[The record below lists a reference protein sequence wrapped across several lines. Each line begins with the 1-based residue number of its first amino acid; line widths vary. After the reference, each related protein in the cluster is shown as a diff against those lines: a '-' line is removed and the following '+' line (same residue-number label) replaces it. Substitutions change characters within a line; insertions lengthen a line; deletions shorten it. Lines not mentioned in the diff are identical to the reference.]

1 MYVCVLNYARKKKS
15 YYFQVKFYFE
25 LKLFS
30 SDSNDFFGNVI
41 YIYVIAYANFQ

>member
-1 MYVCVLNYARKKKS
+1 MYVCWIMLEKK
-15 YYFQVKFYFE
+15 E
-25 LKLFS
+25 LLFSSQILFWTQKLFS